1 MQQPLTSQPRVLLD
15 TGPLSV
21 LCGFPFEGVPYLI
34 TVLNYAGVVLANGV
48 ASEIMAAQKGK
59 IARVI
64 SPFLKS
70 KQIVTISTSNIPPIL
85 DTAYDKLLGIGERS
99 TIKAALANDLT
110 LVIDDKDAF
119 MVACRFGLQPMVFQD
134 FIVSLSLDYGM
145 PKQTA
150 IEIVRGTARQFPAPF
165 LIHTLAVLS

>member
-1 MQQPLTSQPRVLLD
+1 MPQPITTQPSVLLD

-21 LCGFPFEGVPYLI
+21 LCGFPFNDTPYLV
-34 TVLNYAGVVLANGV
+34 TVLNYTKIILSDGVV
-48 ASEIMAAQKGK
+48 SEIMAAQKGK

-99 TIKAALANDLT
+99 TIKAALAHDLT

-119 MVACRFGLQPMVFQD
+119 MVASRFGLQPMVFQD
-134 FIVSLSLDYGM
+134 FIISLSLDYAM
-145 PKQTA
+145 PKHIA
-150 IEIVRGTARQFPAPF
+150 IEIARATARQFPAPF
-165 LIHTLAVLS
+165 LTHTLAVLS